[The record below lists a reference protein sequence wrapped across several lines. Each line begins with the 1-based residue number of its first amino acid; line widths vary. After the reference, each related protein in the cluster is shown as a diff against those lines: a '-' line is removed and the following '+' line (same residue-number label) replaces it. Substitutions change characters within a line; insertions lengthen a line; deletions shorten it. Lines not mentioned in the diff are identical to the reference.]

1 MFDIGNV
8 FVIRNSVLVGLCSCV
23 CCFVRF
29 LIIKHTY
36 SHGGSTLAFHS
47 GSVPPHTPT
56 QSGWNLIIPYWRSR
70 HSKPTTVSSRSNQK
84 LALKR
89 LWNGA
94 LHSPQAE
101 VCCIRRQIF
110 THCAKVQS
118 RLRQVSLYL
127 ITAPRNTGGITRI
140 FISLSWESRSEEE
153 WTILLTLVKNVCTIW
168 SDLESVRDDRI
179 ARYRMEF

>member
-1 MFDIGNV
+1 MLDENDCSRSGTGNAT
-8 FVIRNSVLVGLCSCV
+8 FWYWHCFCNSMLMSLCSCV

-56 QSGWNLIIPYWRSR
+56 QSGWNLIIPYRRSR
-70 HSKPTTVSSRSNQK
+70 HSKPTTVSSRSNQE
-84 LALKR
+84 LVLKR

-94 LHSPQAE
+94 LHSPRGE

-110 THCAKVQS
+110 TRWAKVWAG
-118 RLRQVSLYL
+118 L
-127 ITAPRNTGGITRI
+127 
-140 FISLSWESRSEEE
+140 LSSIRGRFLSTSSQLPAIREASV
-153 WTILLTLVKNVCTIW
+153 TFLLV
-168 SDLESVRDDRI
+168 
-179 ARYRMEF
+179 